1 MTGSSVP
8 KLSTP
13 AKHEAAGRPTEMFGR
28 LAGLDATK
36 SALAFVLFVVA
47 IAAVWESVAKLAGFN
62 RLLFPSLVTVFERLW
77 SLSISGELLFET
89 LATLGRMSIGYAA
102 AIAFAVPVGMAMGRS
117 RLMEDLFAPLI
128 NFLLPIP
135 ILVLVPLFVLWFG
148 LTLHAAVLLIA
159 IASALPITVNTWSG
173 SRSIDPTLLRV
184 AQSMNVGGL
193 PLFFKVLFPATLPSI
208 LIGLRQG
215 LAMAW
220 RAAIGAEFFAVAA
233 TGLGVRMFEAKDYVQ
248 MDTILSL
255 LVVIM
260 ALSIIFDKLVF
271 APLEARTIRRW
282 GIGENT

>member
-1 MTGSSVP
+1 
-8 KLSTP
+8 
-13 AKHEAAGRPTEMFGR
+13 MFGR

-36 SALAFVLFVVA
+36 SVVAFALFVVA